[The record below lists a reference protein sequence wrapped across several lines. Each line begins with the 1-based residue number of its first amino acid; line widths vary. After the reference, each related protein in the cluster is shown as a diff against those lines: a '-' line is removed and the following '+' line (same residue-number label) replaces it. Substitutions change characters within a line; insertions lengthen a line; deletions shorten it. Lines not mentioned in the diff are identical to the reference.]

1 MSAGSNYLNEMN
13 FHWCSLSYLHN
24 SWARL
29 SYFCSY
35 EFTKFIFP
43 WKRCSNTSIP
53 RTTKPKQIKPW
64 VNRWS
69 NCVALGEGLLVVPHL
84 VFGASSGFK
93 DISFLWDVTSSG
105 SAALQLG
112 TQQSFKLQ
120 VICISPRNCLL
131 LFSLKEI
138 RLCDCGAK
146 TCGTQDTTK
155 SRNTVHFPTLGQSQL
170 YLSERPRR

>member
-35 EFTKFIFP
+35 EFTNFIFP

-69 NCVALGEGLLVVPHL
+69 NCVAPGEGLLVVPHL
-84 VFGASSGFK
+84 V
-93 DISFLWDVTSSG
+93 LRTSS
-105 SAALQLG
+105 SEMWQVLALQLFSLEPNNPSSCRWSAFIQG
-112 TQQSFKLQ
+112 FAYFFSLWKKYICVTVLQ
-120 VICISPRNCLL
+120 RLVGHRILQNQEIQCISPPLG
-131 LFSLKEI
+131 SLNSIYQKGPED
-138 RLCDCGAK
+138 R
-146 TCGTQDTTK
+146 Q
-155 SRNTVHFPTLGQSQL
+155 
-170 YLSERPRR
+170 

>member
-24 SWARL
+24 SWVRL

-35 EFTKFIFP
+35 EFTNFIFP

-69 NCVALGEGLLVVPHL
+69 NCVAPGEGLLVVPHL
-84 VFGASSGFK
+84 V
-93 DISFLWDVTSSG
+93 LRTSS
-105 SAALQLG
+105 SEMWQVLALQL
-112 TQQSFKLQ
+112 
-120 VICISPRNCLL
+120 
-131 LFSLKEI
+131 FSLEPNNPSSCRWSAFLQGFAYFFSLWKKYI
-138 RLCDCGAK
+138 CVTAAK

>member
-69 NCVALGEGLLVVPHL
+69 NCVAPGEGLLVVPHL
-84 VFGASSGFK
+84 V
-93 DISFLWDVTSSG
+93 LRTSS
-105 SAALQLG
+105 SEMWQVLALQLF
-112 TQQSFKLQ
+112 SLEPNNPSSCRWSAFLQ
-120 VICISPRNCLL
+120 GFAYFFSLWKKYICVTVLQRLVGHRILQNQEIQCISPPLG
-131 LFSLKEI
+131 SLNSIYQKGPED
-138 RLCDCGAK
+138 R
-146 TCGTQDTTK
+146 Q
-155 SRNTVHFPTLGQSQL
+155 
-170 YLSERPRR
+170 

>member
-24 SWARL
+24 SWVRL

-35 EFTKFIFP
+35 EFTNFIFP

-69 NCVALGEGLLVVPHL
+69 NCVAPGEGLLVVPHL
-84 VFGASSGFK
+84 V
-93 DISFLWDVTSSG
+93 LRTSS
-105 SAALQLG
+105 SEMWQVLALQLF
-112 TQQSFKLQ
+112 SLEPNNPSSCRWSAFLQ
-120 VICISPRNCLL
+120 GFAYFFSLWKKYICVTVLQRLVGHRILQNQEIQCISPPLG
-131 LFSLKEI
+131 SLNSIYQKGPED
-138 RLCDCGAK
+138 R
-146 TCGTQDTTK
+146 Q
-155 SRNTVHFPTLGQSQL
+155 
-170 YLSERPRR
+170 

>member
-24 SWARL
+24 SWVRL

-35 EFTKFIFP
+35 EFTNFIFP

-69 NCVALGEGLLVVPHL
+69 NCVAPGEGLLVVPHL
-84 VFGASSGFK
+84 V
-93 DISFLWDVTSSG
+93 LRTSS
-105 SAALQLG
+105 SEMWQVLALQLFSLEPNNPSSCRWSAFIQG
-112 TQQSFKLQ
+112 FAYFFSLWKKYICVTVLQ
-120 VICISPRNCLL
+120 RLVGHRILQNQEIQCISPPLG
-131 LFSLKEI
+131 SLNSIYQKGPED
-138 RLCDCGAK
+138 R
-146 TCGTQDTTK
+146 Q
-155 SRNTVHFPTLGQSQL
+155 
-170 YLSERPRR
+170 